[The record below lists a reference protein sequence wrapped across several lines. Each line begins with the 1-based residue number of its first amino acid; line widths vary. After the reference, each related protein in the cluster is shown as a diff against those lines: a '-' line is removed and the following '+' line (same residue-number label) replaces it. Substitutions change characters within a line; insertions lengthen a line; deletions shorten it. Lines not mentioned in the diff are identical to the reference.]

1 MSSSHGL
8 QILIQDCVPL
18 LKKYVQE
25 GRTFDYVINDLTAI
39 PISTLPEEG
48 IDNNSHTSGKVAHR
62 CSVKKCLTCHM
73 LSGFC
78 RLYVG
83 VPASHFRSIY
93 KSAASQ
99 WEVFHTGESAPN
111 LPYSSSLGDFCQYCF

>member
-1 MSSSHGL
+1 
-8 QILIQDCVPL
+8 
-18 LKKYVQE
+18 
-25 GRTFDYVINDLTAI
+25 
-39 PISTLPEEG
+39 
-48 IDNNSHTSGKVAHR
+48 
-62 CSVKKCLTCHM
+62 M

-99 WEVFHTGESAPN
+99 WKVFHTGESAPN
-111 LPYSSSLGDFCQYCF
+111 LPYSSWLGDFVNTVFKGELNIDLFETLHAVRQWITGNDDQALERIISTVCQGLIIYL